1 MNGHPTSLTARLRI
15 ALMVFLASIAGGY
28 GAMAAAHG
36 AYRNFT
42 AAVYIPVAATRELAD
57 PQTLERSI
65 RALPVSCTST
75 RST

>member
-1 MNGHPTSLTARLRI
+1 
-15 ALMVFLASIAGGY
+15 
-28 GAMAAAHG
+28 MAAAHG